1 MEKGLVLVVL
11 KHLRDG
17 EHPDDS
23 VGLDVDETEPVLF
36 LQPKAV
42 SAHATVWGR
51 NARRLSFAIASE
63 DEDASEVR
71 VGPIQVRIDEWCV
84 IYSDRSGGD
93 YLLGAGLENR

>member
-11 KHLRDG
+11 EHLRDG

-23 VGLDVDETEPVLF
+23 VCFDIDEAEPVLF

-42 SAHATVWGR
+42 SADTTVWGR
-51 NARRLSFAIASE
+51 NAWRWSVAIASK

-71 VGPIQVRIDEWCV
+71 VGPVQVWVDERS
-84 IYSDRSGGD
+84 IIHSDRSGGD
-93 YLLGAGLENR
+93 HLLRAGLENR